1 MGRGGWTVTSPPPE
15 ELTLD
20 DLDRV
25 IHIVA
30 KALTEEGQ
38 VKSTA
43 KLSGMGDPPLTGGT
57 TQSRDRWEP
66 VFQVA
71 LESSPETLAKLLKNI
86 RRALAESTKGK
97 LDHALQ
103 ELRISCVSR
112 VTRTAHRSLSGQID
126 DLIEASPPENMM
138 EPAQRLR
145 HTALGVRSLLM
156 RPLLAEMFLQLEKE
170 LGLSFEDPDWLRMQL
185 ANQAV
190 NVVTALDYLLT
201 LLSTP
206 AITPSQLV
214 LGGEPGSDR
223 TQGRTDEEAYD
234 WLTRRRLDARGT
246 AVREGMRLLVMLRR
260 DIAFD

>member
-1 MGRGGWTVTSPPPE
+1 VTSPPYG
-15 ELTLD
+15 ELTLP
-20 DLDRV
+20 DLDKV
-25 IHIVA
+25 VLTVA
-30 KALTEEGQ
+30 MALTEETQ
-38 VKSTA
+38 VKSIA
-43 KLSGMGDPPLTGGT
+43 KMSGLVDPPVPSGT
-57 TQSRDRWEP
+57 TQSSDRWEP
-66 VFQVA
+66 VFRAA
-71 LESSPETLAKLLKNI
+71 LEASPETLAKLLKNI
-86 RRALAESTKGK
+86 RRALGESPKGR

-112 VTRTAHRSLSGQID
+112 VARTAHLSLSDQID
-126 DLIEASPPENMM
+126 DLIEASPPERMT

-145 HTALGVRSLLM
+145 STALSVRRLLM
-156 RPLLAEMFLQLEKE
+156 RPLLAETFLQLEKQLE
-170 LGLSFEDPDWLRMQL
+170 VAYEDPEWLRMQL

-190 NVVTALDYLLT
+190 NLVTALDYLLT
-201 LLSTP
+201 LLFTP

-260 DIAFD
+260 DIAFE